1 MAITHA
7 TVATGTDAGTGEI
20 HKAEWNAAHI
30 GSALSVSTPK
40 MLATYGSTALN
51 TQNPALTITALTTG
65 QRIVVGANLVG
76 RAPTSVTCTNVTF
89 TNMAAV
95 QNGAGSFYDIW
106 VGVATGTSGTT
117 LTVNTG
123 SSNFASIVAA
133 VVADTLTPTA
143 GTVTSGSS
151 ISTTF
156 NYLTRAT
163 RTAGRF
169 VVGLVGADNTTTPIV
184 LFPSIPASVYS
195 KDGASTGTGLML
207 CYAPDGDIGGVATGA
222 TSAPFTVY
230 VDIT

>member
-106 VGVATGTSGTT
+106 VG
-117 LTVNTG
+117 VNTG